1 MKLTDRESAVL
12 EGISVGLTTK
22 EIAKRLYLSDHTI
35 ITYRKILFRKLNAL
49 NAPEL
54 VRKGFEN
61 GVLQFHAA

>member
-12 EGISVGLTTK
+12 EGISKGLTTK

-35 ITYRKILFRKLNAL
+35 VTYRKILFRKLKAL

-61 GVLQFHAA
+61 GVLQFNAA

>member
-12 EGISVGLTTK
+12 EGISIWLTTK

-35 ITYRKILFRKLNAL
+35 VTYRKILFRKLQAL

-54 VRKGFEN
+54 VRKGFEH
-61 GVLQFHAA
+61 GVLQFNAA